1 MGEEGR
7 HMFSA
12 GHCCL
17 VAKSQLTLYE
27 TPRAVARPSPLSM
40 SPLDFPG
47 KNTGVGCH
55 FLLQGPCPTQG
66 SNLCLLHW
74 QVDSLPLSPQVRPGG
89 TLRTIPPC
97 LARGLLSAQGA
108 EVVSWRERSLTAG
121 FWLPKPGRL
130 SAGDLGG

>member
-74 QVDSLPLSPQVRPGG
+74 QADSLPLSPQVRPGG

-108 EVVSWRERSLTAG
+108 EVVSRRERSLTAG
-121 FWLPKPGRL
+121 FWLPKPGGL
-130 SAGDLGG
+130 SAGDLGS